1 MVSAPSSGLP
11 ASLVQQIRRLVGLC
25 LAVVLCVGLAACGE
39 GKAKAPTLSAEDIAY
54 IERQAEGFL
63 AARDRLPELATLVNE
78 RDWTFTRNLI
88 HGPMQEVGREMLYIN
103 RRLLPAERPEATKL
117 SNELKA
123 ALAQLDEAAR
133 LQDAGQLQKAY
144 IAVASGFGKYAQIL
158 PAQVQEDLKQA

>member
-1 MVSAPSSGLP
+1 MVSAPASGLP
-11 ASLVQQIRRLVGLC
+11 AALAQQLRRLVGLC
-25 LAVVLCVGLAACGE
+25 LAVVLCVGLAACGD
-39 GKAKAPTLSAEDIAY
+39 GKAKAPSYSADDIAY

-88 HGPMQEVGREMLYIN
+88 HGPMQEVGRQMLYIN
-103 RRLLPAERPEATKL
+103 QRLLPAERPQAVEL
-117 SNELKA
+117 SNQLKA
-123 ALAQLDEAAR
+123 SLAQLDEAAR
-133 LQDAGQLQKAY
+133 LQDANQLQKAY

>member
-1 MVSAPSSGLP
+1 MVSAQTFGLP
-11 ASLVQQIRRLVGLC
+11 ATLAQQLRRLLGLC
-25 LAVVLCVGLAACGE
+25 LAVVLCVGLAACGD
-39 GKAKAPTLSAEDIAY
+39 GKAKAPTFSADDIAY

-63 AARDRLPELATLVNE
+63 AARDRLPDLAALVNE

-103 RRLLPAERPEATKL
+103 RRLLPADRPEATKL
-117 SNELKA
+117 ADQLKT

-133 LQDAGQLQKAY
+133 LQDANALQKSY

-158 PAQVQEDLKQA
+158 PAQVQADLKQS